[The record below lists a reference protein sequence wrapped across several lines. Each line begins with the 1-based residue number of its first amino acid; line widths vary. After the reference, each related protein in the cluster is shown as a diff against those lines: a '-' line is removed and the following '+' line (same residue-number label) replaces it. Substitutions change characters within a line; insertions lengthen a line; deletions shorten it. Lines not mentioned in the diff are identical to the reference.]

1 MPEPE
6 EPPHVVSPLPV
17 APPLVP
23 GGAPVSFGDAP
34 AAASREEIA
43 AAPPVWQSLLAP
55 ITGILAGVVAGSIA
69 LALVAVLTDGRRLTE
84 GDFEKNFTAWYQ
96 AHVASFPVIFAAIV
110 PAQIAFFGAAFLFA
124 LLDRGGWRPRL
135 GMVGWKTPRATVALA
150 VLGTLG
156 DQFVIILVAGN
167 LIQEPSE
174 TLKML
179 HRMFAEP
186 QGIAA
191 VGVGFLM
198 SALPGVCE
206 ESLFRGFMQGGLL
219 RRWHPAAAIGVSS
232 LFFAL
237 AHFDSQHSPV
247 ALVFG
252 IWLGFVAW
260 RTGSVWPA
268 ALCHFTNNLVAFVR
282 IRIGVDAEKLDHPHG
297 AVYYAVGAIL
307 VAATILAASRLMREK
322 PERA

>member
-1 MPEPE
+1 M
-6 EPPHVVSPLPV
+6 
-17 APPLVP
+17 
-23 GGAPVSFGDAP
+23 
-34 AAASREEIA
+34 IA
-43 AAPPVWQSLLAP
+43 AAVAGGTAIS
-55 ITGILAGVVAGSIA
+55 ILAIA
-69 LALVAVLTDGRRLTE
+69 SNPRLIE
-84 GDFEKNFTAWYQ
+84 GDFEKNFTEWYH

-110 PAQIAFFGAAFLFA
+110 PAQVAFFGAAFLFA

-135 GMVGWKTPRATVALA
+135 GMIGWKTPRATLALA
-150 VLGTLG
+150 ILGTLG
-156 DQFVIILVAGN
+156 VQFVIGLVADK
-167 LIQEPSE
+167 LIVEPSE

-186 QGIAA
+186 QGIAM

-206 ESLFRGFMQGGLL
+206 ESLFRGFMQRGLL

-232 LFFAL
+232 LLFGL
-237 AHFDSQHSPV
+237 AHFDLQHSLA
-247 ALVFG
+247 ALALGV
-252 IWLGFVAW
+252 WLGFVAW

-282 IRIGVDAEKLDHPHG
+282 LRLGDDAEKLRPPHG
-297 AVYYAVGAIL
+297 AVYYVVGVILVGVAIL
-307 VAATILAASRLMREK
+307 ATSRLLREK